1 MVRLS
6 NWTTSRFMWE
16 GKVISALLLAER
28 IVLYFPHEI
37 KLKVAKYDKK

>member
-1 MVRLS
+1 
-6 NWTTSRFMWE
+6 
-16 GKVISALLLAER
+16 LLAER